1 MQKRTAN
8 PNSSLSMPDVL
19 ARLKVERPDLWSMV
33 EIVGRWVWISFDAK
47 PADSAR
53 AYLKALGFHWS
64 RRRSA
69 WQHSCGIPSRHSA
82 TDPRFRYGSVRPA
95 DVDRETV
102 VA

>member
-1 MQKRTAN
+1 MAKQPRN

-47 PADSAR
+47 PADTAR

-69 WQHSCGIPSRHSA
+69 WQHSCGIRSRRSSN
-82 TDPRFRYGSVRPA
+82 DPRFRYGSVRPV